1 MPQLLKRI
9 FIQILVLGL
18 CFYFIWPPE
27 QKIKFGKDLAG
38 GTSLVYTVQVSDAE
52 DPAVVIP
59 KVVTAIKDRVD
70 PKGLLEISVT
80 QLGRDRIE
88 ITMPLPRDE
97 VKQLRRTFETE
108 LSALG
113 KFRATP
119 ARLESAFSQ
128 PVESRDAALRE
139 MASGNNLLFDKLREA
154 ATLFDQRAELD
165 RQIAALPESAEKA
178 VRDDLVARR
187 AEVNPKYRAAVG
199 VLTANLLQPDVLRRV
214 LDLPTNERMIKDAQ
228 GQPTVKDPSQQ
239 SVKLTELLERYP
251 LRRSEIEAV
260 VSRYMEYSSKR
271 TTLDDPQDLVRLLRG
286 AGVLTFRIPV
296 PVGTHPDEMA
306 LRSELRERGPANA
319 RRPDARWFKI
329 NQITNWYESAAQ
341 RDALRANPAAYLAQR
356 GLVGEAYLDGYYA
369 LLWDTDNAKLTQDS
383 GDWSV
388 SDAGDSRDEYGRP
401 AVRFVMD
408 NRGAFLLGELTSAH
422 VGQPMAVLLDDQIY
436 TAPTLQ
442 SAISR
447 NGQITGIDSEQERQY
462 VIKVLAGG
470 ALQAKLSTEPIST
483 STLSPQLGADN
494 LRSGVRAGIIAIIV
508 LACFMVVYYFSLGV
522 IAVITLVINAI
533 LIVGLMSLNHA
544 TYTMPGIAG
553 VILTFGVAVDANVL
567 IYERM
572 REELVRGADLKTA
585 VRLGFSRA
593 FASIFDGNI
602 TNLIVCM
609 VLGIFGSAEVRG
621 FAITMS
627 IGVLS
632 TLFAGL
638 ITNRV
643 MMDAL
648 LAAGWRKTTMFAM
661 VVPGFQKLL
670 TPRVDWMR
678 LRYIFFVISF
688 LYCTFGLGMAFFRGN
703 EMLDTEF
710 RGGTQVE
717 LVLKPVSPGAEERVT
732 LVRKQV
738 MDRLKEIAEAQPPNS
753 ELRKLAAADV
763 IAINPA
769 SDGVTSD
776 RFKIKTVATDSNA
789 VQTLVVMKF
798 EDVLE
803 ADPAL
808 TFTKTPERLPPTFVV
823 DNADLGTV
831 LGRSLSVPVEVRD
844 YRGGVAV
851 LIENMSPVPTLKS
864 LTDRIER
871 IRQTPTY
878 SDTLG
883 RPHELV
889 VLEGDETAVRSAA
902 LLVNEP
908 AIPYEPTTPLAWQQ
922 GVANREANL
931 VFEAL
936 AVVSTPASVQN
947 FSPSIAAT
955 FKAQAILATILSF
968 ALITVYIWIRF
979 GSGRYAMAAMV
990 ALVHDVVFVLG
1001 LLALCGFLYENE
1013 STANVA
1019 RALGIL
1025 PFKIDLNTVAALL
1038 TVAGYSLNDTIIIMD
1053 RIRENRGK
1061 SPHASESMINDAI
1074 NSTVS
1079 RTLITSGTTLVS
1091 AAVLYLF
1098 GGEGVRAF
1106 AFALFVGVGVGTYSS
1121 VAVAAPI
1128 VWSRKGKDEPD
1139 LLLAPAGAPKV

>member
-154 ATLFDQRAELD
+154 AALFDQRAELD

-199 VLTANLLQPDVLRRV
+199 VLTANVLQPDVLRRV

-544 TYTMPGIAG
+544 TYTMPARAMIEP
-553 VILTFGVAVDANVL
+553 VNV
-567 IYERM
+567 YR
-572 REELVRGADLKTA
+572 K
-585 VRLGFSRA
+585 
-593 FASIFDGNI
+593 
-602 TNLIVCM
+602 NLI
-609 VLGIFGSAEVRG
+609 
-621 FAITMS
+621 
-627 IGVLS
+627 
-632 TLFAGL
+632 
-638 ITNRV
+638 
-643 MMDAL
+643 
-648 LAAGWRKTTMFAM
+648 
-661 VVPGFQKLL
+661 
-670 TPRVDWMR
+670 
-678 LRYIFFVISF
+678 
-688 LYCTFGLGMAFFRGN
+688 
-703 EMLDTEF
+703 
-710 RGGTQVE
+710 
-717 LVLKPVSPGAEERVT
+717 
-732 LVRKQV
+732 
-738 MDRLKEIAEAQPPNS
+738 
-753 ELRKLAAADV
+753 AAA
-763 IAINPA
+763 
-769 SDGVTSD
+769 
-776 RFKIKTVATDSNA
+776 R
-789 VQTLVVMKF
+789 
-798 EDVLE
+798 
-803 ADPAL
+803 
-808 TFTKTPERLPPTFVV
+808 R
-823 DNADLGTV
+823 
-831 LGRSLSVPVEVRD
+831 
-844 YRGGVAV
+844 
-851 LIENMSPVPTLKS
+851 
-864 LTDRIER
+864 
-871 IRQTPTY
+871 
-878 SDTLG
+878 
-883 RPHELV
+883 
-889 VLEGDETAVRSAA
+889 
-902 LLVNEP
+902 
-908 AIPYEPTTPLAWQQ
+908 
-922 GVANREANL
+922 
-931 VFEAL
+931 
-936 AVVSTPASVQN
+936 
-947 FSPSIAAT
+947 
-955 FKAQAILATILSF
+955 
-968 ALITVYIWIRF
+968 
-979 GSGRYAMAAMV
+979 
-990 ALVHDVVFVLG
+990 FVL
-1001 LLALCGFLYENE
+1001 
-1013 STANVA
+1013 
-1019 RALGIL
+1019 
-1025 PFKIDLNTVAALL
+1025 P
-1038 TVAGYSLNDTIIIMD
+1038 
-1053 RIRENRGK
+1053 
-1061 SPHASESMINDAI
+1061 
-1074 NSTVS
+1074 
-1079 RTLITSGTTLVS
+1079 
-1091 AAVLYLF
+1091 
-1098 GGEGVRAF
+1098 
-1106 AFALFVGVGVGTYSS
+1106 
-1121 VAVAAPI
+1121 
-1128 VWSRKGKDEPD
+1128 
-1139 LLLAPAGAPKV
+1139 